1 MSKVF
6 LSTAAFS
13 NDSAVNTSIRYLE
26 NGITKIELS
35 GGIYLEDQI
44 KKIKKIKNVE
54 FNLHNYFP
62 PPETPFVIN
71 LATKNEKI
79 LKKTED
85 HLKNSIDYAAY
96 LNLKNYSFHAGFVVD
111 ISPKEIGKTTKSN
124 NFIDREQALNTFVK
138 RLEKISNYANEKNI
152 ELLLENNVMKK
163 SSYDFLKKN
172 TTLMAEPEEIEFVMT
187 KSPKNVN
194 LLLDVAHL
202 KVSSNILNFNLDNA
216 LSKVDRWIRAYHF
229 SDNDGE
235 NDSND
240 LINENS
246 WFLTKIKKDAI
257 FYTVEVYNKNIST
270 LKKQLSLIEK
280 KLK

>member
-1 MSKVF
+1 MAKWKYF
-6 LSTAAFS
+6 MIMKFCPIL
-13 NDSAVNTSIRYLE
+13 
-26 NGITKIELS
+26 
-35 GGIYLEDQI
+35 
-44 KKIKKIKNVE
+44 KKINNNALKNALILYLKSNPCCE
-54 FNLHNYFP
+54 QFKTCDHPKYQSNSNLHNYFP
-62 PPETPFVIN
+62 PPENPFVIN

-111 ISPKEIGKTTKSN
+111 ISPKEIGKTTKTN

-202 KVSSNILNFNLDNA
+202 KVSSNILNFNLNNA
-216 LSKVDRWIRAYHF
+216 LSKIDRWIRAYHF